1 MPTRRMTR
9 RNFIAL
15 VSLCVLVTLGA
26 IVVGVAVFATQS
38 DYGQTAM
45 RQAVE
50 ARVKSSINGKVHIG
64 RISGNFLSGVTID
77 SLELRDDEDS
87 LFVATGRVT
96 LRYDPRDLV
105 DRRLWFRS
113 VELEHPAIVL
123 RQHENWQWNYRR
135 LFRIVPGKAKKPGPE
150 RGFGDFVILDSVH
163 IRNGGSFRV
172 TIPWHADDSLHGA
185 RRDSAIRVNVARKD
199 HEIRRTREGVTQTY
213 RWSNA
218 YAFVPHIRI
227 ADPDSVG
234 IQVVV
239 DSLRADESTPPFRW
253 RNIKAVARV
262 LGDSAWFVSP
272 HWDLPHSTG
281 SANGKVVWGSDLPVR
296 YAVHFIGDSVSLS
309 DVAWV
314 YPTLPTTGGGT
325 MRLDIQNER
334 DLHKLDYV
342 IRDMDVRST
351 KSRLRGSMT
360 FETGGTVLAVHDV
373 KLQADPVDF
382 DLLRTLNGKPFPADW
397 QGTLTGTVTARGG
410 PLTHFYVDASDL
422 TFKDAH
428 VPGAVSHLRGR
439 GELDILYPAFTAFH
453 NFAAQTD
460 RFDLRTLVA
469 IYPAFPRMT
478 GIISG
483 SAMLD
488 SSWLDVRV
496 SNADLTHTDGP
507 SEPTHATG
515 GGRITYGV
523 QFMRYDLSL
532 QAAPLSLTTLGR
544 SYPKLPLRG
553 VFNGPI
559 HVSGI
564 APDLDVQA
572 DLTGP
577 AGHVTYTGKADADSL
592 GGYGAKGS
600 GTFDALSAAM
610 LFGRATPASRLAGGF
625 DVDLTGDSLS
635 NLFGS
640 VALRLG
646 ASDVDGLQ
654 VSHGIAGARFD
665 RGVVHVD
672 TLRLAGAAG
681 TLRARGTLGL
691 TRAPGLDS
699 LALAVDVDSLGGL
712 RRYLGRATG
721 APGAT
726 LPADTLAGTLAFRGV
741 VHGWLDSLDVR
752 GSLTGRDL
760 SVRGDRARGVAGT
773 LAVAS
778 AFGQVTGALALRA
791 DTIVVGGVRV
801 DTASF
806 AARILDGGH
815 ARFAAG
821 ARTGSG
827 AELRSAGGWMS
838 GHDTTAIRVDT
849 LNASVGA
856 SRWSLRRPSNFLRT
870 ATELALDTLVLTNPA
885 GGRIAGFVDAPLASP
900 LRMRFSADSVPLGD
914 VGHLAQLPTD
924 LGGIL
929 SFELNGAG
937 TRERPTLTIGAAA
950 HDLRYAGVSAEVVSV
965 EGGYDANRLALE
977 ANVLRGGRSILDATL
992 SYPVALSVFAA
1003 RATGDSLRGRVHA
1016 DSVDLALVEALST
1029 RLRNASGRLAL
1040 DLAVSGQPGH
1050 PHVGGTASIRD
1061 GGIDIPDAG
1070 VRFSK
1075 IDGRI
1080 MVDASRDSL
1089 TIERLHL
1096 TTPSNGG
1103 EASLRGSVVFR
1114 DPKNPALDLRLDA
1127 RSLRAIDKRG
1137 LARLDVSTGVSGLT
1151 MAGTPDAAT
1160 LSGAVN
1166 VDRGTIY
1173 IPELIR
1179 KQVVDLTTEDFAQ
1192 LFDTTDVRNRS
1203 LMPQPP
1209 SALVEHLRLDGVSV
1223 HLGDDVWLRSREASI
1238 KLGGSLNV
1246 TRARDDRETTRSTL
1260 ARAAR
1265 GDSARYK
1272 LALSGSLSAD
1282 RGTYTLDL
1290 TAVQREFQVQT
1301 GRITFFGTPDFN
1313 PEIDVSALYQ
1323 VKQGSRTD
1331 IGIKARI
1338 VGNFYPQP
1346 ALELSSTDAY
1356 LSPSDLVSYL
1366 VTGRPNFERGGLD
1379 VAASQRAVEFLLPT
1393 VNATVSRA
1401 LREQLGGFVDLIQIQ
1416 SGAAIDPLGRERTR
1430 ATASVAEGTASSPL
1444 RSFLYSTRL
1453 GGEKQIKDRLFL
1465 SFSTGLCQLPGS
1477 EDTSQQGLNG
1487 FVNAIE
1493 GKLEYRFPLVAPDR
1507 LALRAGREPA
1517 ASALR
1522 CGADNVRG
1530 FVATP
1535 QQWGFSLFRSW
1546 AF

>member
-1 MPTRRMTR
+1 MTR

-15 VSLCVLVTLGA
+15 VSLCVLLALGA
-26 IVVGVAVFATQS
+26 LVVGVAVFVTQS
-38 DYGQTAM
+38 EYGQTAM
-45 RQAVE
+45 RQAIE
-50 ARVKSSINGKVHIG
+50 AQVKSSISGKVHIG
-64 RISGNFLSGVTID
+64 RISGSFLTGVTID
-77 SLELRDDEDS
+77 TLELRDDEDS

-105 DRRLWFRS
+105 DRRLYFRS

-135 LFRIVPGKAKKPGPE
+135 LFRLGASKAKQKGPE
-150 RGFGDFVILDSVH
+150 RGFGDFIILDSVH
-163 IRNGGSFRV
+163 IRNGGSFRL
-172 TIPWHADDSLHGA
+172 TIPWHADDSLHGV

-213 RWSNA
+213 RWTNA
-218 YAFVPHIRI
+218 YAFLSHIRL
-227 ADPDSVG
+227 AVPDTAGQQFV
-234 IQVVV
+234 IDTLHV
-239 DSLRADESTPPFRW
+239 DESTPPFKW
-253 RNIKAVARV
+253 RNVSGVARV
-262 LGDSAWFVSP
+262 LGDSAWFTSP

-281 SANGKVVWGSDLPVR
+281 FADGKVVWGSDLPVR
-296 YAVHFIGDSVSLS
+296 YAIHLTGDSVSLS

-314 YPTLPTTGGGT
+314 YPTLPTTGGGK
-325 MRLDIQNER
+325 MKLDIVNER

-360 FETGGTVLAVHDV
+360 FETGGAVLAVHDV

-422 TFKDAH
+422 TFRDAH
-428 VPGAVSHLRGR
+428 VPGAVSHLQGK
-439 GELDILYPAFTAFH
+439 GELDILFPAFTAFH
-453 NFAAQTD
+453 NFSAQTD
-460 RFDLRTLVA
+460 KFDLRTLVA

-483 SAMLD
+483 SALLD

-507 SEPTHATG
+507 AEPTHATG

-532 QAAPLSLTTLGR
+532 QASPLSLTTLSR

-553 VFNGPI
+553 LFAGPI
-559 HVSGI
+559 RVAGI

-577 AGHVTYTGKADADSL
+577 AGHITYAGKADADSL
-592 GGYGAKGS
+592 GGYGAKGT
-600 GTFDALSAAM
+600 GTFDALNAAM
-610 LFGRATPASRLAGGF
+610 LVGRTAPPSRLAGTF
-625 DVDLTGDSLS
+625 DVELTGDSLA
-635 NLFGS
+635 NLLGS
-640 VALRLG
+640 LALRLG
-646 ASDVDGLQ
+646 GSEVDGRRISQ
-654 VSHGIAGARFD
+654 GVAGARFD
-665 RGVVHVD
+665 RGVLFVD
-672 TLRLAGAAG
+672 TLRVDGDAGA
-681 TLRARGTLGL
+681 LRARGVLGL
-691 TRAPGLDS
+691 TRAPGRDS
-699 LALAVDVDSLGGL
+699 LALALDVDSLGGL
-712 RRYLGRATG
+712 RRYLRRA
-721 APGAT
+721 ANREVKT
-726 LPADTLAGTLAFRGV
+726 LAADTLTGSLAFRGV
-741 VHGWLDSLDVR
+741 VRGWLDSLDIH
-752 GSLTGRDL
+752 GSLTGRGVN
-760 SVRGDRARGVAGT
+760 VRGDRARNVAGR
-773 LAVAS
+773 LAVRDV
-778 AFGQVTGALALRA
+778 FGHVTGDLDVRA
-791 DTIVVGGVRV
+791 DTVVVGGVRV
-801 DTASF
+801 DTAVF
-806 AARILDGGH
+806 AATILDASH

-821 ARTGSG
+821 ALIENGAQLRT
-827 AELRSAGGWMS
+827 AGDVMS
-838 GHDTTAIRVDT
+838 SHDTTAVQLDT
-849 LNASVGA
+849 LSFSVGV
-856 SRWSLRRPSNFLRT
+856 SRWSLRQPARLLQST
-870 ATELALDTLVLTNPA
+870 TELTLDTLILATA
-885 GGRIAGFVDAPLASP
+885 DGARITGFADAPTAAP
-900 LRMRFSADSVPLGD
+900 VRLRLRADSVPL
-914 VGHLAQLPTD
+914 AD
-924 LGGIL
+924 LGVLARLPSDLAGRL
-929 SFELNGAG
+929 SLDMTVAG
-937 TRERPTLTIGAAA
+937 TRAQPTMTLTAAA
-950 HDLRYAGVSAEVVSV
+950 RELKYAGLSTELVSV
-965 EGGYDANRLALE
+965 HGGYAGDRVGFE
-977 ANVLRGGRSILDATL
+977 ASVLRGGRSILDATL
-992 SYPVALSVFAA
+992 SYPLALTLFSA
-1003 RATGDSLRGRVHA
+1003 RVTEDSLRGRVHA

-1029 RLRNASGRLAL
+1029 KLRHATGRLAL
-1040 DLAVSGQPGH
+1040 DLAVSGRPDH
-1050 PHVGGTASIRD
+1050 PHVGGTATVRD
-1061 GGIDIPDAG
+1061 GGIEITDAG
-1070 VRFSK
+1070 VKLAR
-1075 IDGRI
+1075 IDGTI
-1080 MVDASRDSL
+1080 DVDAAHDSL
-1089 TIERLHL
+1089 TVSRLHL
-1096 TTPSNGG
+1096 TTPASGG
-1103 EASLRGSVVFR
+1103 DASLQGSVVFR
-1114 DPKNPALDLRLDA
+1114 EPKNPRLDVRLDA
-1127 RSLRAIDKRG
+1127 RGIRAIDKRG
-1137 LARLDVSTGVSGLT
+1137 LARLDVSTGPAGLT
-1151 MAGTPDAAT
+1151 LTGTPDAAT
-1160 LSGAVN
+1160 LTGAVN

-1179 KQVVDLTTEDFAQ
+1179 KQIIDLTPEDFAQ

-1209 SALVEHLRLDGVSV
+1209 GALVEHLRLDGVSV
-1223 HLGDDVWLRSREASI
+1223 RLGDDVWLRSREASI

-1260 ARAAR
+1260 ARDAR

-1272 LALSGSLSAD
+1272 LALSGTLSAD

-1313 PEIDVSALYQ
+1313 PEIDVTALYQ
-1323 VKQGSRTD
+1323 VKQGSRAD

-1366 VTGRPNFERGGLD
+1366 VTGRPNFEQGGLD

-1401 LREQLGGFVDLIQIQ
+1401 LRDQLGGFVDLIQIQ
-1416 SGAAIDPLGRERTR
+1416 SGAAIDPL
-1430 ATASVAEGTASSPL
+1430 SVADGTASGPF

-1465 SFSTGLCQLPGS
+1465 SFSTGLCQLRGS

-1493 GKLEYRFPLVAPDR
+1493 GKLEYRFPLLTPDR

-1522 CGADNVRG
+1522 CGADRVRG

-1535 QQWGFSLFRSW
+1535 QQWGVSVFRSW